1 MRTLQRTVRETN
13 SPVRDDAPPA
23 TRGRTLRPSARP
35 GARGAATRK
44 STLRIESVI
53 RASFRR
59 GERAFSRHPAAAS
72 NATSD
77 RKNAF
82 ESIGAHHFFSSFFLS
97 EGRMRFGGS
106 RMRRA
111 STERTRTTL
120 LWIAALMQ

>member
-1 MRTLQRTVRETN
+1 MRTLQRTVIETN

-23 TRGRTLRPSARP
+23 TRGRPTRPSARP

-44 STLRIESVI
+44 SVRIERKETAKGHSQDTP
-53 RASFRR
+53 RPLQTRR
-59 GERAFSRHPAAAS
+59 TTDLS
-72 NATSD
+72 N
-77 RKNAF
+77 
-82 ESIGAHHFFSSFFLS
+82 AHHFFSSFFLS